1 MKVLIVKNKNGKLD
15 KRQMLLVE
23 QLEKA
28 GYQVDYEEWSS
39 KIKGME
45 YDFVL
50 VDELSK
56 NQIDLER
63 FVG

>member
-1 MKVLIVKNKNGKLD
+1 MKVLIVKTKNGKID

-28 GYQVDYEEWSS
+28 GYEVYYEEWSS

-45 YDFVL
+45 YDYVL
-50 VDELSK
+50 VDELSENK
-56 NQIDLER
+56 LDLER
-63 FVG
+63 FVR

>member
-1 MKVLIVKNKNGKLD
+1 MKVLIVKTKNGKLD
-15 KRQMLLVE
+15 KQQMLLVE

-39 KIKGME
+39 KIKGVE
-45 YDFVL
+45 YDFVV
-50 VDELSK
+50 VDELS
-56 NQIDLER
+56 QIPVDLER